1 MPTVCRLENPM
12 WISYAIKKQMS
23 ATMQITNNIDCER
36 IFESNKKKGE
46 KENVS
51 TTNKEK
57 MV

>member
-1 MPTVCRLENPM
+1 
-12 WISYAIKKQMS
+12 MS